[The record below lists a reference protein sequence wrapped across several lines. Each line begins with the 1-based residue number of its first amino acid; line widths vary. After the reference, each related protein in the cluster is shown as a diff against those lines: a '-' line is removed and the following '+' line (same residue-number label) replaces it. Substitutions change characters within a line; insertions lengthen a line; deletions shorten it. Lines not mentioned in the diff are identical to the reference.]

1 MKNSFTVHD
10 LPVTE
15 RPRERLI
22 KFGVES
28 LSIPELLALI
38 LGRGTKG
45 KSVLVTASELL
56 QRYKSLKKL
65 AGASINELCTIQ
77 GIGEAKATQIKA
89 ALELAKRM
97 EDDDSVKITKTAV
110 KCPEDILHIIKK
122 DLKGKKKEH
131 FILALLDT
139 RNHLIAIRTISIGS
153 LDTSIVHPREVFLEA
168 VSNSAASV
176 IFIHNHPSGNPE
188 PSEEDIKLTRQLIE
202 AGKLLDI
209 DVLDHIIIG
218 DDGYLSMKAKNLI

>member
-1 MKNSFTVHD
+1 MNNSFTVHD

-38 LGRGTKG
+38 MGRGTRG
-45 KSVLVTASELL
+45 RSVLVIANELL
-56 QRYKSLKKL
+56 QKYKSLKNL
-65 AGASINELCTIQ
+65 EGASINELRAVQ

-97 EDDDSVKITKTAV
+97 EEDDSLQITKTTV
-110 KCPEDILHIIKK
+110 KSPDDILHIIKK
-122 DLKGKKKEH
+122 ELKGKKKEY
-131 FILALLDT
+131 FMVALLDT
-139 RNHLIAIRTISIGS
+139 RNHLIAIRTVSIGS

-168 VSNSAASV
+168 ISNSAASV
-176 IFIHNHPSGNPE
+176 IFIHNHPSGNPD

-202 AGKLLDI
+202 AGKILDI
-209 DVLDHIIIG
+209 DVLDHIVVV
-218 DDGYLSMKAKNLI
+218 DNGYFSMKARNLI

>member
-1 MKNSFTVHD
+1 MNNSFTVHD

-38 LGRGTKG
+38 MGRGTRG
-45 KSVLVTASELL
+45 RSVLVIASELL
-56 QRYKSLKKL
+56 QKYKSLKNL
-65 AGASINELCTIQ
+65 EGASINELRAVQ

-89 ALELAKRM
+89 ALELAKRIE
-97 EDDDSVKITKTAV
+97 EDDSLQITKTTV
-110 KCPEDILHIIKK
+110 KSPDDILHIIKK
-122 DLKGKKKEH
+122 ELKGKKKEY
-131 FILALLDT
+131 FMVALLDT
-139 RNHLIAIRTISIGS
+139 RNHLIAIRTVSIGS

-168 VSNSAASV
+168 ISNSAASV
-176 IFIHNHPSGNPE
+176 IFIHNHPSGNPD

-202 AGKLLDI
+202 AGKILDI
-209 DVLDHIIIG
+209 DVLDHIVVV
-218 DDGYLSMKAKNLI
+218 DNGYFSMKARNLI

>member
-1 MKNSFTVHD
+1 MKNSFTIHD

-45 KSVLVTASELL
+45 RSVLITASELL
-56 QRYKSLKKL
+56 QKYKSLKNM
-65 AGASINELCTIQ
+65 ANVSVNNLCSVP
-77 GIGEAKATQIKA
+77 GIGEAKATQLKA
-89 ALELAKRM
+89 ALELGKRL
-97 EDDDSVKITKTAV
+97 EDDSIPITKTTV
-110 KCPEDILHIIKK
+110 KSPDDITRIVRKE
-122 DLKGKKKEH
+122 LKGKKKEH
-131 FILALLDT
+131 FVVALLDT
-139 RNHLIAIRTISIGS
+139 RNHLIAVKTISIGS

-168 VSNSAASV
+168 VTNSAASV

-188 PSEEDIKLTRQLIE
+188 PSEEDIKLTRQLID
-202 AGKLLDI
+202 AGKMLDI
-209 DVLDHIIIG
+209 EVLDHIIIG
-218 DDGYLSMKAKNLI
+218 DSGHFSMKAKNLI

>member
-1 MKNSFTVHD
+1 MNNSFTVHD

-28 LSIPELLALI
+28 LSIQELLALI

-45 KSVLVTASELL
+45 RSVLVTASELL
-56 QRYKSLKKL
+56 QKYKSLKKL
-65 AGASINELCTIQ
+65 ANASINELCSMP

-89 ALELAKRM
+89 ALELAKRL
-97 EDDDSVKITKTAV
+97 EDNDSLHITKTII
-110 KCPEDILHIIKK
+110 KSPDDILHIIKK
-122 DLKGKKKEH
+122 ELKGKKKEY

-168 VSNSAASV
+168 VTNSAASV
-176 IFIHNHPSGNPE
+176 IFVHNHPSGNPD

-209 DVLDHIIIG
+209 DVLDHIVIS
-218 DDGYLSMKAKNLI
+218 DDGYFSMKAKNLI

>member
-1 MKNSFTVHD
+1 MNNSFTVHD

-38 LGRGTKG
+38 MGRGTRG
-45 KSVLVTASELL
+45 RSVLVIANELL
-56 QRYKSLKKL
+56 QKYKSLKNL
-65 AGASINELCTIQ
+65 EGASINELRAVQ

-89 ALELAKRM
+89 ALELAKRIE
-97 EDDDSVKITKTAV
+97 EDDSLQITKTTV
-110 KCPEDILHIIKK
+110 KSPDDILHIIKK
-122 DLKGKKKEH
+122 ELKGKKKEY
-131 FILALLDT
+131 FMVALLDT
-139 RNHLIAIRTISIGS
+139 RNHLIAIRTVSIGS

-168 VSNSAASV
+168 ISNSAASV
-176 IFIHNHPSGNPE
+176 IFIHNHPSGNPD

-202 AGKLLDI
+202 AGKILDI
-209 DVLDHIIIG
+209 DVLDHIVVV
-218 DDGYLSMKAKNLI
+218 DNGYFSMKARNLI

>member
-1 MKNSFTVHD
+1 MNNSFTVHD

-38 LGRGTKG
+38 MGRGTKG

-89 ALELAKRM
+89 ALELAKRLE
-97 EDDDSVKITKTAV
+97 EDDSAKITKTTV
-110 KCPEDILHIIKK
+110 KSPDDILHIIKK
-122 DLKGKKKEH
+122 ELKGKKKEY

-139 RNHLIAIRTISIGS
+139 RNHLIATRTISIGS

-188 PSEEDIKLTRQLIE
+188 PSEEDIKLTKQLIE

-218 DDGYLSMKAKNLI
+218 DDGYFSMKAKNLI